1 MRQVRKKHSAAF
13 KAKLV
18 LAAVWE
24 EGTVAEL
31 SSRFGCSCRQIH
43 AWKRTLTCRVFVVY
57 LGLAGTAVAH
67 GGGGGGGAGAGAG
80 TGLGASTPVTSP
92 PQYHPGHHHHHAHH
106 LERKI
111 VTHRVAKRERHHLRP
126 GGYAEDLTPRH
137 DASFE
142 NAITQM
148 PINKTYTLSL
158 GTPLFGLDPR
168 SPSTWELYSE
178 MLPFIFSEAPG
189 SN

>member
-1 MRQVRKKHSAAF
+1 MRQVRKKHSRV
-13 KAKLV
+13 KAKLA
-18 LAAVWE
+18 LTAVRE

-31 SSRFGCSCRQIH
+31 SSRFGFACRQTH
-43 AWKRTLTCRVFVVY
+43 AWKKTLACRVFVVY

-67 GGGGGGGAGAGAG
+67 GGGGGPGAGAG
-80 TGLGASTPVTSP
+80 TGLGASTPVTFP
-92 PQYHPGHHHHHAHH
+92 PQYHSGHYHHHYAQH

>member
-1 MRQVRKKHSAAF
+1 MRQVRKKHSPV
-13 KAKLV
+13 KAKLA
-18 LAAVWE
+18 LTAVRE

-31 SSRFGCSCRQIH
+31 SSRFGFACRQTH
-43 AWKRTLTCRVFVVY
+43 AWKKTLACRVFVVY
-57 LGLAGTAVAH
+57 LGFAGTAVAH
-67 GGGGGGGAGAGAG
+67 GG
-80 TGLGASTPVTSP
+80 TFP
-92 PQYHPGHHHHHAHH
+92 PQYHSGHYHHHYAQH
-106 LERKI
+106 LRKI
-111 VTHRVAKRERHHLRP
+111 VTHGVAKRERHHLRP
-126 GGYAEDLTPRH
+126 GGYAENLTPRH

>member
-13 KAKLV
+13 KAKLA
-18 LAAVWE
+18 LTAVRE

-31 SSRFGCSCRQIH
+31 SSRFGFACRQSH
-43 AWKRTLTCRVFVVY
+43 AWKKTLACRVFVVY

-67 GGGGGGGAGAGAG
+67 GGGGGPGAGAG
-80 TGLGASTPVTSP
+80 TGLGASTPVTFP
-92 PQYHPGHHHHHAHH
+92 PQYHSGHYHHHYAQH

-142 NAITQM
+142 NATTQM
-148 PINKTYTLSL
+148 PINKTHTLSL